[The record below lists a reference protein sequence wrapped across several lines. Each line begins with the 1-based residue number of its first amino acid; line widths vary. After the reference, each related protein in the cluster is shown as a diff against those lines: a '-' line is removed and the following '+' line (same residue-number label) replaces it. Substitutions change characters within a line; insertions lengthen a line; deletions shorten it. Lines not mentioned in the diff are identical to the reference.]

1 MEAGGERLLV
11 EVVYLADAKTM
22 RYSES
27 TPVTEADT
35 VRKVLASLP
44 EAIPAL
50 RIEDIQR
57 QVAMGPGVVAD
68 ATARAKVGGKTQ
80 ELVFE
85 VKSLGEPR
93 MVEQAITQLRRVVR
107 NRPRAYPVFA
117 APYLSKRSREIC
129 KSEGVGYVDLV
140 GDAYLRFGSVL
151 VDLVGSEGRALEK
164 RSLRTLFS
172 PKATRVLRALLQ
184 QPGQPTSITK
194 LAKECSMSLAGV
206 YLVVDLLDTKGFV
219 TRGKDRKILLEE
231 PDRLLRE
238 WAKNWTWEK
247 SPMTYYFSFDK
258 TADQII
264 ARVGKTTKRLGLE
277 YALTGMAGAS
287 LVAPFVRYTDV
298 SFYLR
303 SGKEQLVNEMDLRPV
318 SSGANVVIL
327 DPYDEGVFA
336 GAKEVRGSR
345 VVSDVQLFVDLYNNP
360 ARGQEQA
367 EAIFEKTIKFP
378 RAR

>member
-1 MEAGGERLLV
+1 MS
-11 EVVYLADAKTM
+11 YN
-22 RYSES
+22 ES
-27 TPVTEADT
+27 IPTTETET
-35 VRKVLASLP
+35 VRRILASLP
-44 EAIPAL
+44 EVIPTL
-50 RIEDIQR
+50 RFEDIQT
-57 QVAMGPGVVAD
+57 QVAMGPGLVAD
-68 ATARAKVGGKTQ
+68 AVANAKLGGKTQ

-93 MVEQAITQLRRVVR
+93 MVEQAITQLRREAR
-107 NRPRAYPVFA
+107 SRPRAYPVFA
-117 APYLSKRSREIC
+117 APYLSARSREIC

-140 GDAYLRFGSVL
+140 GDVYLRFGSVL
-151 VDLVGSEGRALEK
+151 VDVIGSEGRTLEK

-184 QPGQPTSITK
+184 QPGQPTTITK

-258 TADQII
+258 TVDQII
-264 ARVGKTTKRLGLE
+264 ARVSETAKRLGLE

-287 LVAPFVRYTDV
+287 LIAPFVRYSDV

-303 SGKEQLVNEMDLRPV
+303 DGKEQLVKELDLRPV
-318 SSGANVVIL
+318 SSGPNVVIL

-336 GAKEVRGSR
+336 GVREIRGSR

-367 EAIFEKTIKFP
+367 EALFEKTIKFP
-378 RAR
+378 RSP